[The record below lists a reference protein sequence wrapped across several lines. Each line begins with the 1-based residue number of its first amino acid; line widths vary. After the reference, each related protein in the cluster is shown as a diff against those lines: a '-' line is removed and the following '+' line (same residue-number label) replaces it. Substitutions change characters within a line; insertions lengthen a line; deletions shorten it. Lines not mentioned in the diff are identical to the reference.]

1 MGDTARRDAPR
12 FGAAGAA
19 LAIIIG
25 VGTSC
30 AASNGHRVLWTR
42 ADHVYVALAEG
53 AAVVEGDSARFEER
67 GKPLAAGRVAE
78 VVRGEVAIVAL
89 PSGALERV
97 KKIERVRVS
106 FTRAGTSRPPSLRVA
121 LPAGER
127 GNLAIPCGP
136 GSDGLPVLPRDLRGY
151 VLNERERSER
161 PLRLRPDPHAVPPE
175 GWPDTLIISFFANA
189 TDEEIALER
198 GDVDV
203 AVFWPGELSRRM
215 REDARW
221 KDAPRGIRS
230 RGVVA
235 ITGADLVP
243 AGLDSATAV
252 ALDDELF
259 RGDLEWTGSF
269 VPASERLPGR
279 LGIDESLPGFAAI
292 QKWLAHRL
300 GTPRG
305 GIAGRMAYVDAPS
318 DSAPAPGF
326 QPLYR
331 MACPVVSGQAWR
343 PTVERIGPDV
353 FANMAPCAP
362 RRAGGR

>member
-1 MGDTARRDAPR
+1 MGDTETCDTPR

-19 LAIIIG
+19 LAVIIG
-25 VGTSC
+25 LATSC

-42 ADHVYVALAEG
+42 ADHVYVALADG

-67 GKPLAAGRVAE
+67 GKPLGRGRVAE
-78 VVRGEVAIVAL
+78 VVRGEVAVVAV
-89 PSGALERV
+89 PPGAFERV
-97 KKIERVRVS
+97 NKLDRIRVA
-106 FTRAGTSRPPSLRVA
+106 FTRAGASRPPSLRVA
-121 LPAGER
+121 LPAGGR
-127 GNLAIPCGP
+127 RNLAVPCAA
-136 GSDGLPVLPRDLRGY
+136 GSDGLPVLPQDLRGY

-175 GWPDTLIISFFANA
+175 GWPDTLIVSFFESV

-221 KDAPRGIRS
+221 KGAPRGLRS
-230 RGVVA
+230 RGVIA
-235 ITGADLVP
+235 ITGADIVP
-243 AGLDSATAV
+243 AGLDSATV
-252 ALDDELF
+252 RALDDELF
-259 RGDLEWTGSF
+259 RGDLAWTGAF
-269 VPASERLPGR
+269 VPASERGPGR

-292 QKWLAHRL
+292 REWLTRRL

-305 GIAGRMAYVDAPS
+305 GIVGRIAYVDAPS
-318 DSAPAPGF
+318 DSPPAPGF

-331 MACPVVSGQAWR
+331 MTCPVVSGPAWR
-343 PTVERIGPDV
+343 PVIERIGSGV
-353 FANMAPCAP
+353 FADMIPCTAAAPP
-362 RRAGGR
+362 R